1 MYIDDILVAGEE
13 PMEVWERTMDV
24 LRVLAAA
31 GFMINIRKSRFCEPA
46 AKIVGVHIT
55 RQMYSIIPKPVI
67 RLFGTRPPRSY
78 R

>member
-1 MYIDDILVAGEE
+1 MYVGDILVAGEE